1 MDMSNPQSKA
11 SQLYKRLLS
20 YSFKHKKFLVAS
32 LLALVVSAVCEP
44 LFASLM
50 KPLIDENFAAER
62 TSLANWLPLIIMGLF
77 LVRGLSTYI
86 NEYASARLSGSVV
99 YDLRT
104 DMLARILSLPN
115 SYFVEQPA
123 GKVISTVSTNVD
135 AVTEA
140 GFNIVT
146 VLIRDGAIVIGLLA
160 MLLYTNWKLTLI
172 CFAILPLI
180 AIGITIA
187 SKRLNK
193 YAHSAQFSHA
203 DLVQSISEV
212 INAQKIIKIYGAQKV
227 ETDRFQKSAEE
238 ILSSRVKLVST
249 SAANSAIVQWMLAG
263 AVALVVY
270 FAGRMAG
277 DQAMTAGD
285 FASFMTAMMMLLTP
299 VKRLTNI
306 NQQLQKGLA
315 AADNVF
321 RVIDQVAEVSKGTH
335 QAERSA
341 GLIEFKSV
349 GLTYPGAET
358 PTLRSIDL
366 TIQPGQTVGIVGVSG
381 GGKSTLINLLPRFL
395 DPTTGQVCLDGVDL
409 NDWDLKSL
417 RRQIAIVTQESHLL
431 NDTVRNNIAYGEMRG
446 TSEEKIL
453 EAARMAN
460 ALHFIEKLENGLD
473 TMLGDNGLRL
483 SGGQRQRI
491 SIARAFLKNAPI
503 LILDEATSA
512 LDSEAEREVQ
522 EDMERLRHGRT
533 TLVIA
538 HRLST
543 LVTADFIIVLDQG
556 KMIERGTH
564 TELLALQGKY
574 HYLHSI
580 QNQTVESLGQVAP
593 KEAG

>member
-1 MDMSNPQSKA
+1 MPNNIDYTAKG
-11 SQLYKRLLS
+11 LYKRLLS
-20 YSFKHKKFLVAS
+20 YSLRYWPLFTTSLVA
-32 LLALVVSAVCEP
+32 LVFAAVTEP

-50 KPLIDENFAAER
+50 KPLIDENFSGQR
-62 TSLANWLPLIIMGLF
+62 TEMAKWLPVIIIVLF
-77 LVRGLSTYI
+77 LVRGLATYI
-86 NEYASARLSGSVV
+86 NEYCSAKLAGLVVHDLRYDMLSGI
-99 YDLRT
+99 LRF
-104 DMLARILSLPN
+104 PN

-123 GKVISTVSTNVD
+123 GKIISTVSTNVD

-140 GFNIVT
+140 GFNIIT
-146 VLIRDGAIVIGLLA
+146 VLIRDGAIVIGLMA
-160 MLLYTNWKLTLI
+160 ILLYTNWQLTLI

-180 AIGITIA
+180 AVGVSVA
-187 SKRLNK
+187 AKRLNRF
-193 YAHSAQFSHA
+193 AHSAQTSHA

-212 INAQKIIKIYGAQKV
+212 IGAQKIIKIYGAQKV
-227 ETDRFQKSAEE
+227 ETERFMKSADE
-238 ILSSRVKLVST
+238 IMKSRVKLVAT
-249 SAANSAIVQWMLAG
+249 SAANSAIVQWILAA
-263 AVALVVY
+263 AVAAVVY
-270 FAGRMAG
+270 FAGILAESNS
-277 DQAMTAGD
+277 MTAGD
-285 FASFMTAMMMLLTP
+285 FASFMTAMMMLLAP

-321 RVIDQVAEVSKGTH
+321 RVVDRPIENSSGTH
-335 QAERSA
+335 TTDRAL
-341 GLIEFKSV
+341 GYIEFNAVS
-349 GLTYPGAET
+349 LTFPGVEA
-358 PTLRSIDL
+358 PTLNQINL
-366 TIQPGQTVGIVGVSG
+366 WVKPGQTVGIVGVSG

-395 DPTTGQVCLDGVDL
+395 DPTGGVVKLDSVDL
-409 NDWDLKSL
+409 KQWDLQCL
-417 RRQIAIVTQESHLL
+417 RRQIAVVTQESHLL

-446 TSEEKIL
+446 ATDEAIL

-460 ALHFIEKLENGLD
+460 ALPFIEKLENGLD
-473 TMLGDNGLRL
+473 TVLGDNGLRL

-543 LVTADFIIVLDQG
+543 LTTADFIIVLDQG
-556 KMIERGTH
+556 KLIEQGTH
-564 TELLALQGKY
+564 QELLAKQGKY

-580 QNQTVESLGQVAP
+580 QNQSAENSQQTIQ
-593 KEAG
+593 

>member
-1 MDMSNPQSKA
+1 MPNNIDYTAKG
-11 SQLYKRLLS
+11 LYKRLLS
-20 YSFKHKKFLVAS
+20 YSLRYWPLFTTSLVA
-32 LLALVVSAVCEP
+32 LVFAAVTEP

-50 KPLIDENFAAER
+50 KPLIDENFSGQR
-62 TSLANWLPLIIMGLF
+62 TEMAKWLPVIIIVLF
-77 LVRGLSTYI
+77 LVRGLATYI
-86 NEYASARLSGSVV
+86 NEYCSAKLAGLVVHDLRFDMLSGI
-99 YDLRT
+99 LRF
-104 DMLARILSLPN
+104 PN

-123 GKVISTVSTNVD
+123 GKIISTVSTNVD

-140 GFNIVT
+140 GFNIIT
-146 VLIRDGAIVIGLLA
+146 VLIRDGAIVIGLMA
-160 MLLYTNWKLTLI
+160 ILLYTNWQLTLI

-180 AIGITIA
+180 AVGVSVA
-187 SKRLNK
+187 AKRLNRF
-193 YAHSAQFSHA
+193 AHSAQTSHA

-212 INAQKIIKIYGAQKV
+212 IGAQKIIKIYGAQKV
-227 ETDRFQKSAEE
+227 ETERFMKSADE
-238 ILSSRVKLVST
+238 IMKSRVKLVAT
-249 SAANSAIVQWMLAG
+249 SAANSAIVQWIL
-263 AVALVVY
+263 AVAVAAVVY
-270 FAGRMAG
+270 FAGILAESNS
-277 DQAMTAGD
+277 MTAGD
-285 FASFMTAMMMLLTP
+285 FASFMTAMMMLLAP

-321 RVIDQVAEVSKGTH
+321 RVVDRPIENSSGTH
-335 QAERSA
+335 TTDRAL
-341 GLIEFKSV
+341 GYIEFNQV
-349 GLTYPGAET
+349 GLTFPGADA
-358 PTLRSIDL
+358 PTLSQINL
-366 TIQPGQTVGIVGVSG
+366 WVKPGQTVGIVGVSG

-395 DPTTGQVCLDGVDL
+395 DPSSGVVKLDSVDL
-409 NDWDLKSL
+409 KQWDLQCL
-417 RRQIAIVTQESHLL
+417 RRQIAVVTQESHLL

-446 TSEEKIL
+446 ATDEAIL

-460 ALHFIEKLENGLD
+460 ALPFIEKLEHGLD
-473 TMLGDNGLRL
+473 TVLGDNGLRL

-543 LVTADFIIVLDQG
+543 LTTADFIIVLDQG
-556 KMIERGTH
+556 QLIEQGTH
-564 TELLALQGKY
+564 QELLAKQGKY

-580 QNQTVESLGQVAP
+580 QNQASEISH
-593 KEAG
+593 

>member
-1 MDMSNPQSKA
+1 MPNNIDYTAKG
-11 SQLYKRLLS
+11 LYKRLLS
-20 YSFKHKKFLVAS
+20 YSLRYWPLFTTSLVA
-32 LLALVVSAVCEP
+32 LVFAAVTEP

-50 KPLIDENFAAER
+50 KPLIDENFSGQR
-62 TSLANWLPLIIMGLF
+62 TEMAKWLPVIIIVLF
-77 LVRGLSTYI
+77 LVRGLATYI
-86 NEYASARLSGSVV
+86 NEYCSAKLAGLVV
-99 YDLRT
+99 HDLRF
-104 DMLARILSLPN
+104 DMLSQILRFPN

-123 GKVISTVSTNVD
+123 GKIISTVSTNVD

-140 GFNIVT
+140 GFNIIT
-146 VLIRDGAIVIGLLA
+146 VLIRDGAIVIGLMA
-160 MLLYTNWKLTLI
+160 ILLYTNWQLTLI

-180 AIGITIA
+180 AVGVSVA
-187 SKRLNK
+187 AKRLNRF
-193 YAHSAQFSHA
+193 AHSAQTSHA

-212 INAQKIIKIYGAQKV
+212 IGAQKIIKIYGAQKV
-227 ETDRFQKSAEE
+227 ETERFMKSADE
-238 ILSSRVKLVST
+238 IMKSRVKLVAT
-249 SAANSAIVQWMLAG
+249 SAANSAIVQWILAA
-263 AVALVVY
+263 AVAAVVY
-270 FAGRMAG
+270 FAGILAESNS
-277 DQAMTAGD
+277 MTAGD
-285 FASFMTAMMMLLTP
+285 FASFMTAMMMLLAP

-321 RVIDQVAEVSKGTH
+321 RVVDRPIESSSGTH
-335 QAERSA
+335 TTDRAL
-341 GLIEFKSV
+341 GYIEFNAVS
-349 GLTYPGAET
+349 LTFPGAEA
-358 PTLRSIDL
+358 PTLNQINL
-366 TIQPGQTVGIVGVSG
+366 WVKPGQTVGIVGVSG

-395 DPTTGQVCLDGVDL
+395 DPTGGVVKLDSVDL
-409 NDWDLKSL
+409 KQWDLQCL
-417 RRQIAIVTQESHLL
+417 RRQIAVVTQESHLL

-446 TSEEKIL
+446 ATDDAIL

-460 ALHFIEKLENGLD
+460 ALPFIEKLENGLD
-473 TMLGDNGLRL
+473 TVLGDNGLRL

-543 LVTADFIIVLDQG
+543 LTTADFIIVLDQG
-556 KMIERGTH
+556 RLIEQGTH
-564 TELLALQGKY
+564 QELLAKQGKY

-580 QNQTVESLGQVAP
+580 QNQSAENSQQTI
-593 KEAG
+593 

>member
-1 MDMSNPQSKA
+1 MPNPQDYSA
-11 SQLYKRLLS
+11 RALYKRLLS
-20 YSFKHKKFLVAS
+20 YSLRYWPLFATSLVA
-32 LLALVVSAVCEP
+32 LVFAAVTEP

-50 KPLIDENFAAER
+50 KPLIDENFSAER
-62 TSLANWLPLIIMGLF
+62 TEFAKWLPAVILGLF
-77 LVRGLSTYI
+77 LVRGVASYI
-86 NEYASARLSGSVV
+86 NEYCSAKLAGLVV
-99 YDLRT
+99 HDLRQE
-104 DMLARILSLPN
+104 MLSRILRFPN
-115 SYFVEQPA
+115 AYFVEQPA

-140 GFNIVT
+140 GFNIIT

-160 MLLYTNWKLTLI
+160 ILLYTNWQLTLI

-180 AIGITIA
+180 ALGVSIA
-187 SKRLNK
+187 AKRLNRF
-193 YAHSAQFSHA
+193 AHSAQTSHA

-212 INAQKIIKIYGAQKV
+212 IGAQKIIKIYGAHKV
-227 ETDRFQKSAEE
+227 ETDRFMKSADE
-238 ILSSRVKLVST
+238 IMRSRVKLVAT
-249 SAANSAIVQWMLAG
+249 SAANSAIVQWMLAS
-263 AVALVVY
+263 AVAAVVF

-277 DQAMTAGD
+277 DDAMTAGD
-285 FASFMTAMMMLLTP
+285 FASFMTAMMMLLAP
-299 VKRLTNI
+299 VKRLTGI

-321 RVIDQVAEVSKGTH
+321 RVVDRPIEQSHGSHTTDRAQGY
-335 QAERSA
+335 
-341 GLIEFKSV
+341 IEFSNVSLK
-349 GLTYPGAET
+349 YPGSDAR
-358 PTLRSIDL
+358 TLSNINL
-366 TIQPGQTVGIVGVSG
+366 WVKPGQTVGIVGTSG

-395 DPTTGQVCLDGVDL
+395 DPTDGVVKLDSVDL
-409 NDWDLKSL
+409 RQWNLESL
-417 RRQIAIVTQESHLL
+417 RRQIAVVTQESHLL
-431 NDTVRNNIAYGEMRG
+431 NDTVRNNIAYGELRG
-446 TSEEKIL
+446 ASDEAIL

-460 ALHFIEKLENGLD
+460 ALPFIQKLENGLD

-543 LVTADFIIVLDQG
+543 LTSADFIVVLDQG
-556 KMIERGTH
+556 RIIEQGTH
-564 TELLALQGKY
+564 AELLALGGKY
-574 HYLHSI
+574 HYLYSI
-580 QNQTVESLGQVAP
+580 QTQAVA
-593 KEAG
+593 GMQ

>member
-1 MDMSNPQSKA
+1 MPNQIDYTAKG
-11 SQLYKRLLS
+11 LYKRLLS
-20 YSFKHKKFLVAS
+20 YSLRYWPLFTTSLVA
-32 LLALVVSAVCEP
+32 LVFAAVTEP

-50 KPLIDENFAAER
+50 KPLIDENFSGQR
-62 TSLANWLPLIIMGLF
+62 TEMAKWLPVIIIVLF
-77 LVRGLSTYI
+77 LVRGLATYI
-86 NEYASARLSGSVV
+86 NEYCSAKLAGLVVHDLRFDMLSGI
-99 YDLRT
+99 LRF
-104 DMLARILSLPN
+104 PN

-123 GKVISTVSTNVD
+123 GKIISTVSTNVD

-140 GFNIVT
+140 GFNIIT
-146 VLIRDGAIVIGLLA
+146 VLIRDGAIVIGLMA
-160 MLLYTNWKLTLI
+160 ILLYTNWQLTLI

-180 AIGITIA
+180 AVGVSVA
-187 SKRLNK
+187 AKRLNRF
-193 YAHSAQFSHA
+193 AHSAQTSHA

-212 INAQKIIKIYGAQKV
+212 IGAQKIIKIYGAQKV
-227 ETDRFQKSAEE
+227 ETERFMKSADE
-238 ILSSRVKLVST
+238 IMKSRVKLVAT
-249 SAANSAIVQWMLAG
+249 SAANSAIVQWILAA
-263 AVALVVY
+263 AVAAVVY
-270 FAGRMAG
+270 FAGILAESNS
-277 DQAMTAGD
+277 MTAGD
-285 FASFMTAMMMLLTP
+285 FASFMTAMMMLLAP

-321 RVIDQVAEVSKGTH
+321 RVVDRPIESSSGTH
-335 QAERSA
+335 TTDRAL
-341 GLIEFKSV
+341 GYIEFNNVS
-349 GLTYPGAET
+349 LTFPGAEA
-358 PTLRSIDL
+358 PTLNQINL
-366 TIQPGQTVGIVGVSG
+366 WVKPGQTVGIVGVSG

-395 DPTTGQVCLDGVDL
+395 DPSSGLVKLDSVDL
-409 NDWDLKSL
+409 KQWDLQCL
-417 RRQIAIVTQESHLL
+417 RRQIAVVTQESHLL

-446 TSEEKIL
+446 ATDEAIL

-460 ALHFIEKLENGLD
+460 ALPFIEKLENGLD
-473 TMLGDNGLRL
+473 TVLGDNGLRL

-543 LVTADFIIVLDQG
+543 LTTADFIIVLDQG
-556 KMIERGTH
+556 KLIEQGTH
-564 TELLALQGKY
+564 QELLARQGKY

-580 QNQTVESLGQVAP
+580 QNQSAESSH
-593 KEAG
+593 